1 MARRVSSRKSEVAD
15 KKDLRNEVTEIG
27 VFTLFFSNAA
37 LEDKW
42 NREHLKRVIAITTR
56 FLFLAAIF
64 QGLFFWSDV
73 IEKQEH
79 LFLLGI
85 LRLMLGGFTLL
96 ICFFVATGLLVPTQG
111 IILIINLTYG
121 LPSMAIYLL
130 TRKSY
135 SHWHSLYL
143 GNTFSI

>member
-1 MARRVSSRKSEVAD
+1 MARRVGFKKSDATD
-15 KKDLRNEVTEIG
+15 KKDLLYEVTEIG
-27 VFTLFFSNAA
+27 IFTLFFSNAA
-37 LEDKW
+37 LEEKW
-42 NREHLKRVIAITTR
+42 NREHLKRVVAITTR

-96 ICFFVATGLLVPTQG
+96 TCFLVATGLFVPNQG

-143 GNTFSI
+143 GKMM